1 MFRDVR
7 LGDDIDD
14 FCVRCKRVM
23 NHAVVSVMDG
33 VAAKVRCR
41 TCHNDHDFRHEQPPP
56 PKVDSRKAALFNQVL
71 KTVDPAAAG
80 VALDA
85 EVPDAGGEAP
95 AIEGLEV
102 DPLEVEALAVEPLA
116 VEPLEVEPLEVE
128 ALEVEALEPE
138 VQAMVASET
147 APVKATA
154 KPAVKSAA
162 KGSAKGKP
170 KAKR

>member
-23 NHAVVSVMDG
+23 NHAVVSVIGG

-71 KTVDPAAAG
+71 KTVYPSAAEPP
-80 VALDA
+80 LDA
-85 EVPDAGGEAP
+85 EVPEGENP
-95 AIEGLEV
+95 EI
-102 DPLEVEALAVEPLA
+102 
-116 VEPLEVEPLEVE
+116 E
-128 ALEVEALEPE
+128 ALEVAALEADDSEPE
-138 VQAMVASET
+138 VQAMVAAEA
-147 APVKATA
+147 APAKATA
-154 KPAVKSAA
+154 KSAA
-162 KGSAKGKP
+162 KPAAKGGAKGKP
-170 KAKR
+170 KAKK